1 MQRFA
6 REKALHFEWRTKR
19 AAREHA
25 LPLAHAIY
33 DIPQKEV
40 LARRLTQRFMTLNLY

>member
-1 MQRFA
+1 MQWFA

-19 AAREHA
+19 ASKEHA
-25 LPLAHAIY
+25 LPLAHTIY

-40 LARRLTQRFMTLNLY
+40 LARRLTQRFMILNFY

>member
-6 REKALHFEWRTKR
+6 REKALHLEWLTKR
-19 AAREHA
+19 AAEEHA
-25 LPLAHAIY
+25 LPLEHTIY

-40 LARRLTQRFMTLNLY
+40 LARRPTQRFMTLNLY